1 MCMPPQ
7 TVKQDAALLTHMTV
21 TQCKRRRPRVDDE
34 EKQRSRGISVK
45 YSILKEDKSEVP
57 VCQPTFLSIFGI
69 KKDRV
74 QNIAKYWLQTGQA
87 RPENR
92 GGARNRE
99 KHNLKKERIRTHIST
114 FTCRASHYA
123 RREAPGRKYLPSDLS
138 VAKMHKMFIDQN
150 HEQVSY
156 TLYWSVFVYDFNL
169 AFGHPAKDICST
181 CVKFRMQ
188 IKNPELSEEEKR
200 EQITLFMFHRRRAHS
215 FYNIRKCG
223 NRSPFSCFIDA
234 EPISDARVLQVAGEK
249 IGFKPSYAGDFCLHA
264 VLKRGQKWSQ
274 FQPTLAPDI
283 NCVKPAKKND
293 VLKLLDE
300 LGVNLAVQN
309 FYENALCGVHDQ
321 NGGIQDLED
330 SDNN

>member
-1 MCMPPQ
+1 
-7 TVKQDAALLTHMTV
+7 MTV
-21 TQCKRRRPRVDDE
+21 TQCKCRRPWVDDE
-34 EKQRSRGISVK
+34 EKQRSRGSSVK
-45 YSILKEDKSEVP
+45 CSVLKEDKSEVP

-123 RREAPGRKYLPSDLS
+123 HCGAPGRKYLPSDLS

-150 HEQVSY
+150 HKQVSY
-156 TLYWSVFVYDFNL
+156 ALYWSMFVYDFNL

-200 EQITLFMFHRRRAHS
+200 EQITLFMFHRRRARS
-215 FYNIRKCG
+215 FYNIM
-223 NRSPFSCFIDA
+223 
-234 EPISDARVLQVAGEK
+234 
-249 IGFKPSYAGDFCLHA
+249 
-264 VLKRGQKWSQ
+264 
-274 FQPTLAPDI
+274 
-283 NCVKPAKKND
+283 ND
-293 VLKLLDE
+293 VGNSLTMYFDIMENLVLPKSLIGQTYYSRQLY
-300 LGVNLAVQN
+300 LYVFGVVRHHGRGEAQGTEDIDLFVWMEHQNNLPPLPEATH
-309 FYENALCGVHDQ
+309 ALFSH
-321 NGGIQDLED
+321 N
-330 SDNN
+330 